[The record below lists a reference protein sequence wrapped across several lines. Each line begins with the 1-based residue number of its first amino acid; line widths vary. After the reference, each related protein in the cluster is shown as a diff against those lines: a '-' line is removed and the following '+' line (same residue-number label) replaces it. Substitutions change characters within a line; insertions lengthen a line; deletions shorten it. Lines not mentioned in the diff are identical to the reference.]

1 MFCLSLPLDYCFCR
15 NPSVELWTLLPFCLD
30 HSCEVNK
37 NKNKEKKKKKKE
49 KSKKNKSSLQRDL
62 GVQVSSNLMGKE
74 QRQSASALN
83 TFGCKQS
90 SRNHNFSLSL
100 SLSLA
105 ITLCLFVSL
114 ALVTISSRFF
124 FSLLIYHLPSSAKG
138 CCLWFAIVN
147 GRPASSKYSELAW
160 QQHFDEE
167 KQITIPDSA
176 DVSLLS
182 NICNLA

>member
-1 MFCLSLPLDYCFCR
+1 VRSTRTRTSRKRRRKRRRARRTRVPCR
-15 NPSVELWTLLPFCLD
+15 EILVS
-30 HSCEVNK
+30 
-37 NKNKEKKKKKKE
+37 
-49 KSKKNKSSLQRDL
+49 
-62 GVQVSSNLMGKE
+62 QVSSNLMGKE

-100 SLSLA
+100 A

-114 ALVTISSRFF
+114 ALVTVSSRFF